1 MSDLNALI
9 AQGIQFKEPP
19 DPFAQ
24 YAQMQQLTQGVQANQ
39 LNQMKM
45 QEYQRGLQEQEGARN
60 YLKVTPNFDPTNPT
74 HQTGLMQVAP
84 TTAPKL
90 LESFLTTRKTV
101 ADIGKSTAETG
112 ELAAKTLDA
121 NLANFNKFYSPI
133 SAAAAGPQ
141 GVQDYMT
148 ALYGDPILGSVAAR
162 MKPFDVAIKENLAA
176 YQADP
181 KNWVAAHSN
190 INGEQILNTL
200 KGTLQTTNLGGT
212 SQQQTIDAYGR
223 PVAGTQVSK
232 PMTPV
237 PSTEA
242 ALMSARAQRGQLG
255 VAQSGLGLRALAADP
270 FNLAGAQDKFPL
282 GAGGGAPAPVV
293 AGAAPTTAPKVAPVA
308 APTLGGGKVSLND
321 AIKQGLK
328 GNDLLAAM
336 PAPLAAQVAAITDHR
351 AAPPARNTARGD
363 QLIQL
368 VQMVDPTYDSTSYG
382 TKAGVEKA
390 FASGRAGDT
399 VRSFGV
405 IQNHLDTLAQAGAAL
420 QNGDTQ
426 LLNKAGNA
434 IASWTGEPAPA
445 GFDAVK
451 RIVAGEIV
459 KAVTGAAGALGD
471 RNAVDAV
478 INAASSPAQ
487 LNDVIQKYKAL
498 IEGQVGGFRQQYK
511 AGGGAKDFD
520 TVFLGRTGTPAAT
533 APAAGVD
540 TSNKWLK

>member
-1 MSDLNALI
+1 MADLNALI
-9 AQGIQFKEPP
+9 AQGVQFKAPP

-45 QEYQRGLQEQEGARN
+45 QEYQRGLQEQEGVRN

-223 PVAGTQVSK
+223 PVAGTQVSMT
-232 PMTPV
+232 MTPT
-237 PSTEA
+237 PGEISTARTAATQGAANRANAMEIATLPTFNEA
-242 ALMSARAQRGQLG
+242 AGGFTGRPTAANPSGSFTPLPAVALNKDVAASAKVLKAIGYDPAAKTDKVSELIK
-255 VAQSGLGLRALAADP
+255 QSTSGGLQAATTGGLGMVGISTSGAKAIGSLEALASSL
-270 FNLAGAQDKFPL
+270 NLDMLGGRL
-282 GAGGGAPAPVV
+282 GAGISDADTAMIRQGLADIANPRIPAP
-293 AGAAPTTAPKVAPVA
+293 TR
-308 APTLGGGKVSLND
+308 
-321 AIKQGLK
+321 
-328 GNDLLAAM
+328 LAAW
-336 PAPLAAQVAAITDHR
+336 
-351 AAPPARNTARGD
+351 NT
-363 QLIQL
+363 
-368 VQMVDPTYDSTSYG
+368 V
-382 TKAGVEKA
+382 VEKLSQRTEGGTISSLG
-390 FASGRAGDT
+390 SGTA
-399 VRSFGV
+399 
-405 IQNHLDTLAQAGAAL
+405 
-420 QNGDTQ
+420 
-426 LLNKAGNA
+426 
-434 IASWTGEPAPA
+434 APA
-445 GFDAVK
+445 GTSVTTPDGQVHTFPSVQAAAAFK
-451 RIVAGEIV
+451 
-459 KAVTGAAGALGD
+459 KAV
-471 RNAVDAV
+471 
-478 INAASSPAQ
+478 
-487 LNDVIQKYKAL
+487 
-498 IEGQVGGFRQQYK
+498 GQ
-511 AGGGAKDFD
+511 
-520 TVFLGRTGTPAAT
+520 
-533 APAAGVD
+533 
-540 TSNKWLK
+540 

>member
-1 MSDLNALI
+1 MADLNALI
-9 AQGIQFKEPP
+9 AQGAQFRQPT

-39 LNQMKM
+39 LNQMKLQEM
-45 QEYQRGLQEQEGARN
+45 QRSLQEQEGMRN

-74 HQTGLMQVAP
+74 YQTGLMQVAP

-223 PVAGTQVSK
+223 PVAGTQVSMT
-232 PMTPV
+232 MTPT
-237 PSTEA
+237 PGEISTARTAATQGAANRANAMEIATLPTFNEA
-242 ALMSARAQRGQLG
+242 AGGFTGRPTAANPSGSFTPLPAVALNKDVAASAKVLKAIGYDPAAKTDKVSELIK
-255 VAQSGLGLRALAADP
+255 QSTSGGLQAATTGGLGMVGISTSGAKAIGSLEALASSL
-270 FNLAGAQDKFPL
+270 NLDMLGGRL
-282 GAGGGAPAPVV
+282 GAGISDADTAMIRQGLADIANPRIPAP
-293 AGAAPTTAPKVAPVA
+293 TR
-308 APTLGGGKVSLND
+308 
-321 AIKQGLK
+321 
-328 GNDLLAAM
+328 LAAW
-336 PAPLAAQVAAITDHR
+336 
-351 AAPPARNTARGD
+351 NT
-363 QLIQL
+363 
-368 VQMVDPTYDSTSYG
+368 V
-382 TKAGVEKA
+382 VEKLSQRTEGGTISSLG
-390 FASGRAGDT
+390 SGTA
-399 VRSFGV
+399 
-405 IQNHLDTLAQAGAAL
+405 
-420 QNGDTQ
+420 
-426 LLNKAGNA
+426 
-434 IASWTGEPAPA
+434 APA
-445 GFDAVK
+445 GTSVTTPDGQVHTFPSVQAAAAFK
-451 RIVAGEIV
+451 
-459 KAVTGAAGALGD
+459 KAV
-471 RNAVDAV
+471 
-478 INAASSPAQ
+478 
-487 LNDVIQKYKAL
+487 
-498 IEGQVGGFRQQYK
+498 GQ
-511 AGGGAKDFD
+511 
-520 TVFLGRTGTPAAT
+520 
-533 APAAGVD
+533 
-540 TSNKWLK
+540 

>member
-1 MSDLNALI
+1 MADLNALI
-9 AQGIQFKEPP
+9 AQGAQFRQPT

-39 LNQMKM
+39 LNQMKLQEM
-45 QEYQRGLQEQEGARN
+45 QRSLQEQEGMRN

-223 PVAGTQVSK
+223 PVAGTQVSMT
-232 PMTPV
+232 MTPT
-237 PSTEA
+237 PGEISTARTAATQGAANRANAMEIATLPTFNEA
-242 ALMSARAQRGQLG
+242 AGGFTGRPTAANPSGSFTPLPAVALNKDVAASAKVLKAIGYDPAAKTDKVSELIK
-255 VAQSGLGLRALAADP
+255 QSTSGGLQAATTGGLGMVGISTSGAKAIGSLEALASSL
-270 FNLAGAQDKFPL
+270 NLDMLGGRL
-282 GAGGGAPAPVV
+282 GAGISDADTAMIRQGLADIANPRIPAP
-293 AGAAPTTAPKVAPVA
+293 TR
-308 APTLGGGKVSLND
+308 
-321 AIKQGLK
+321 
-328 GNDLLAAM
+328 LAAW
-336 PAPLAAQVAAITDHR
+336 
-351 AAPPARNTARGD
+351 NT
-363 QLIQL
+363 
-368 VQMVDPTYDSTSYG
+368 V
-382 TKAGVEKA
+382 VEKLSQRTEGGTISSLG
-390 FASGRAGDT
+390 SGTA
-399 VRSFGV
+399 
-405 IQNHLDTLAQAGAAL
+405 
-420 QNGDTQ
+420 
-426 LLNKAGNA
+426 
-434 IASWTGEPAPA
+434 APA
-445 GFDAVK
+445 GTSVTTPDGQVHTFPSVQAAAAFK
-451 RIVAGEIV
+451 
-459 KAVTGAAGALGD
+459 KAV
-471 RNAVDAV
+471 
-478 INAASSPAQ
+478 
-487 LNDVIQKYKAL
+487 
-498 IEGQVGGFRQQYK
+498 GQ
-511 AGGGAKDFD
+511 
-520 TVFLGRTGTPAAT
+520 
-533 APAAGVD
+533 
-540 TSNKWLK
+540 